1 MSTLHR
7 RNFLK
12 GLGGGLAAG
21 VADWGVLTPMVR
33 ALEDVRVTPE
43 KVRLRPEME
52 SAVRWIE
59 QTPRARVFDVA
70 VAELRKGLSYRQLLA
85 GLFLAGI
92 RNIKPRPVGFKF
104 HAVMVIESA
113 HQLALDAPQGDRL
126 LPFFWALDNFK
137 RSQDEDV
144 REGDWWLG
152 PVKEAEV
159 PSAGKARTMFVEA
172 MERWDEE
179 AADAAVAGLYRA
191 AGAAEVME
199 LLWPYGVRDWRNIGH
214 KIIFTAHSFRTL
226 ETIGWRHAEPVLRS
240 LVYGLLNGGK
250 SDTALPYRNNLK
262 EVSRVR
268 PDWAAGRADAGA
280 TKSLLATLRQA
291 EPHEATSEA
300 IDLVN
305 RGVAASSLWDA
316 VMLMAGELI
325 LRAPGI
331 VALHA
336 MTASNS
342 LHYAYQASGKDSTR
356 ILALLQAVSWLTLYR
371 EAVRQRDGLPENPR
385 IDLLEPSSQK
395 TAPTIETI
403 FADLAEDRVLS
414 ARQVLAYARENRSW
428 APFRDA
434 ARHLTFSKG
443 TDAHHYKFAAAVFEE
458 ALKATPAWRPQ
469 ILAASTSLLRSA
481 AEPDSPLL
489 KRTREALEKVS

>member
-1 MSTLHR
+1 MTTLHR

-21 VADWGVLTPMVR
+21 LAGSVALTPMAI
-33 ALEDVRVTPE
+33 ALEDARVTPE
-43 KVRLRPEME
+43 KVLLRPDME
-52 SAVRWIE
+52 TVVRWIE
-59 QTPRARVFDVA
+59 RTPRARVFEVA
-70 VAELRKGLSYRQLLA
+70 VAELQKGLSYRQLLA

-113 HQLALDAPQGDRL
+113 HQLGLDAPQSDRL
-126 LPFFWALDNFK
+126 LPLFWALDNFK
-137 RSQDEDV
+137 GSQDADV
-144 REGDWWLG
+144 REGDWWLS

-159 PSAGKARTMFVEA
+159 PSAGKARSRFAEA

-179 AADAAVAGLYRA
+179 AADAAVVGLYRA

-199 LLWPYGVRDWRNIGH
+199 LLWPYGMRDWRNIGH

-226 ETIGWRHAEPVLRS
+226 ETIGWQHAEPVLRS

-250 SDTALPYRNNLK
+250 TDTALPYRNNVK
-262 EVSRVR
+262 EVPGVR

-280 TKSLLATLRQA
+280 TKGLLATLRQA
-291 EPHEATSEA
+291 EPHEATSA
-300 IDLVN
+300 VIDLMN
-305 RGVAASSLWDA
+305 SGVAAGALWDA
-316 VMLMAGELI
+316 AMLMAGELI

-342 LHYAYQASGKDSTR
+342 LHYAYRASGNDSSR
-356 ILALLQAVSWLTLYR
+356 ILALLQCVSWLTLYR

-385 IDLLEPSSQK
+385 IDLLEPSSEK
-395 TAPTIETI
+395 TPPTLETI
-403 FADLAEDRVLS
+403 FADTSKDRILS
-414 ARQVLAYARENRSW
+414 ARHVLAYAREHRSW
-428 APFRDA
+428 SHFLGA
-434 ARHLTFSKG
+434 ARHLTLSKG
-443 TDAHHYKFAAAVFEE
+443 TDAHHFKFAAAVFEE
-458 ALKATPAWRPQ
+458 ALEASPVWRPQ

-489 KRTREALEKVS
+489 KRTREALEKV

>member
-1 MSTLHR
+1 MSSLR
-7 RNFLK
+7 RRSFLK
-12 GLGGGLAAG
+12 SLGGGLAGSVAG
-21 VADWGVLTPMVR
+21 WSSLTPVAR
-33 ALEDVRVTPE
+33 ALEDIRVTPE
-43 KVRLRPEME
+43 KVRLQPEME
-52 SAVRWIE
+52 GVVRWIE
-59 QTPRARVFDVA
+59 QTPRARIFDVA
-70 VAELRKGLSYRQLLA
+70 VRELQKGLSYRQLLA

-113 HQLALDAPQGDRL
+113 HQLALDAPRDDRL

-137 RSQDEDV
+137 RSQAEDV
-144 REGDWWLG
+144 REGDWRLG

-159 PSAGKARTMFVEA
+159 PPAGKARAQFVEA

-191 AGAAEVME
+191 VGAAEVME
-199 LLWPYGVRDWRNIGH
+199 LLWPYGARDWRNIGH

-226 ETIGWRHAEPVLRS
+226 ETIGWQHAEPVLRS
-240 LVYGLLNGGK
+240 LVYGLLNGSR
-250 SDTALPYRNNLK
+250 SDTALPYQSNL
-262 EVSRVR
+262 EALPRVR
-268 PDWAAGRADAGA
+268 PTWPTGKPDRGA
-280 TKSLLATLRQA
+280 TKSMLDSLRHA
-291 EPHEATSEA
+291 EPHEAASEA

-305 RGVAASSLWDA
+305 RGVAASSVWDA
-316 VMLMAGELI
+316 VMLMAGELV
-325 LRAPGI
+325 LRQPGI
-331 VALHA
+331 VTLHA

-356 ILALLQAVSWLTLYR
+356 ILTLLQAVSWLTLFR
-371 EAVRQRDGLPENPR
+371 EATRQRDGLPQHPR
-385 IDLLEPSSQK
+385 IDSLEPAGEK
-395 TAPTIETI
+395 TAPTVEAI
-403 FADLAEDRVLS
+403 FADLSKDRVLS

-428 APFRDA
+428 APFLDT
-434 ARHLTFSKG
+434 ARQLTLSKG

-458 ALKATPAWRPQ
+458 ALKVSPHWQPQ

-489 KRTREALEKVS
+489 KRTREALQKV